1 MGKLIPA
8 ETRTPALVNF
18 KWYTRNSKSLFYL
31 RRVLVRAHWPDATC
45 ITQAMDGESIPEEC
59 YDLPPYTEDLL
70 ADLEP
75 EPSAKR
81 ARTDTLSPVSSTSGS
96 GRFETR
102 DTQTLYTLKVSYDP
116 SWVYEDYVK
125 ICESLFTDSP
135 KILVVAEKMHVN
147 SHVHFH
153 GYSYYADATFKKKAP
168 ALIKPLHYTQKVGT
182 PAYNKKARPVQGM
195 GCVATELGFQYLCK
209 EPPNAVAPLYQRGFT
224 PEELME
230 LHAKSQDFVKE
241 LKFNTRDFITSLELP
256 KGDPPAVYQQILM
269 LVAEKLA
276 QEHKDKTRYTRL
288 DIQNGLLHHPQA
300 TPKMRGYILSLN

>member
-1 MGKLIPA
+1 
-8 ETRTPALVNF
+8 
-18 KWYTRNSKSLFYL
+18 
-31 RRVLVRAHWPDATC
+31 
-45 ITQAMDGESIPEEC
+45 MDGESIPEEC

-70 ADLEP
+70 ADIEP

-81 ARTDTLSPVSSTSGS
+81 ARTDSLSPVSSTTGS
-96 GRFETR
+96 GRFETGN
-102 DTQTLYTLKVSYDP
+102 TQTLYTLKVSYDP

-230 LHAKSQDFVKE
+230 LHAKSQEFVKE